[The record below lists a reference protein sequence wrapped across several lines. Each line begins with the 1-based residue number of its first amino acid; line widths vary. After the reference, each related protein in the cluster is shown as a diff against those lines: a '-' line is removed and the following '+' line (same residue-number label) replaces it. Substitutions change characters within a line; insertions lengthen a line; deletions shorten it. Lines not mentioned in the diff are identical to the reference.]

1 MKAAIG
7 RRIRDLEAAFA
18 SALMPD
24 YLPLTRSEIADIERR
39 ARAGETITMVEL
51 ARVKRQSPI
60 IDGELL
66 MQCHRGQI
74 FVNATLGSIWQK
86 SSMTSTGF
94 HGSGD
99 RTLSSGDRG
108 DRLHAGLSRYGRSMK
123 TTVRRLQPLL
133 KSGKSS
139 RKCRC
144 ASGTHSESCDSRR
157 VIADGPSNRRPRS
170 MCFHPKR

>member
-1 MKAAIG
+1 MKAATG

-24 YLPLTRSEIADIERR
+24 YPPLTRSEIADIERR

-74 FVNATLGSIWQK
+74 FVK
-86 SSMTSTGF
+86 
-94 HGSGD
+94 
-99 RTLSSGDRG
+99 
-108 DRLHAGLSRYGRSMK
+108 RYIG
-123 TTVRRLQPLL
+123 VDL
-133 KSGKSS
+133 
-139 RKCRC
+139 
-144 ASGTHSESCDSRR
+144 AE
-157 VIADGPSNRRPRS
+157 V
-170 MCFHPKR
+170 